1 MLSGDKLRFR
11 GRELPLAEDILR
23 VHGLS
28 LELEDRQ
35 NVVPV
40 RGVQFL
46 PVGTTPVWQQGRK
59 DDR

>member
-11 GRELPLAEDILR
+11 GGELPLAEDILR
-23 VHGLS
+23 VPGLG
-28 LELEDRQ
+28 LELEDH
-35 NVVPV
+35 VVPA

-46 PVGTTPVWQQGRK
+46 LVGTTPVWQQGRK